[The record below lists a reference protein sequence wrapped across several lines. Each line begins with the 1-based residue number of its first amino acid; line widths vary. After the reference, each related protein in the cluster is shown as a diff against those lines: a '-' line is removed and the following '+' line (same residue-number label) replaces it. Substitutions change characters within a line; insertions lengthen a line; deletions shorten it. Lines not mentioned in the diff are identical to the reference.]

1 MPIKHIVIEGGAY
14 FGIYALGVLSELH
27 KESFYDIENIET
39 IYGTSAGSFVGA
51 LLCLKIDWD
60 ILLTYIK
67 KRPWN
72 KIINF
77 TPNIL
82 VEIASK
88 RGMFDISFFYRSFTN
103 LLQSVGLDIHIT
115 LKKFYEYSNIE
126 LHLFTTQ
133 LKTFQLIDMSY
144 KTHPDMEMIKA
155 VYRSCSMPFIF
166 QPLWENNDFYLDGGL
181 LNNYPL
187 DLCIKNGAKKED
199 IIGIRYDILKKNKIL
214 NEDTNIMEFFFFL
227 FRKFFSIQRTPQNIS
242 ICNEVIVPCTTLN
255 INECQKLIKSPELRE
270 AYINKGERAAQL
282 FLTYLKKMNS

>member
-14 FGIYALGVLSELH
+14 FGIYALGVLSELQ

-39 IYGTSAGSFVGA
+39 IYGTSAGSFIGA

-60 ILLTYIK
+60 TLLTYIK

-72 KIINF
+72 KIINI

-82 VEIASK
+82 MEIASK
-88 RGMFDISFFYRSFTN
+88 RGIFDISFFYQSFTN
-103 LLQSVGLDIHIT
+103 PLQSEGLDIHIT
-115 LKKFYEYSNIE
+115 LKEFYEYSNIE

-155 VYRSCSMPFIF
+155 VYRSCSMPIIF

-199 IIGIRYDILKKNKIL
+199 IIGIRYDILKKNKEL
-214 NEDTNIMEFFFFL
+214 NEETNIMEFFFYL
-227 FRKFFSIQRTPQNIS
+227 FRKFFSIQRKPENIS
-242 ICNEVIVPCTTLN
+242 IRNEIIVPCSNLN
-255 INECQKLIKSPELRE
+255 ITECQKLIKSSELRE
-270 AYINKGERAAQL
+270 EYINKGESAAQL
-282 FLTYLKKMNS
+282 FLAYLKKMNS